1 MLSKKKGEIKMNNLN
16 KQRAS
21 ELTRKITEAVKTN
34 VEAYSAL
41 TKETKDQMNQLINEM
56 RSPYNAVKEVY
67 DGAMK
72 KALELKRSN
81 ETIVDRIL
89 QQERENIPAKKEP
102 DSIKDLIALQKFRD
116 KLTYTPSGQL
126 ASLANESLTEE
137 QIFALKAEMARRSK
151 EETDENLQR
160 MLKDSILSIQ
170 YEEPGAYIDEFRRD
184 LQFARINNAFPYA
197 NAADAVNSIPMQE
210 QLGFP
215 LVQQAYEIS
224 QSVGTRQAAGSNT
237 FFG

>member
-1 MLSKKKGEIKMNNLN
+1 MLSKKKGEIRMNRVNN
-16 KQRAS
+16 QKSA
-21 ELTRKITEAVKTN
+21 ELTSKITNAVKGN
-34 VEAYSAL
+34 AVAYAAL
-41 TKETKDQMNQLINEM
+41 TKETKSKMEKLINEL

-89 QQERENIPAKKEP
+89 QQERELIPAKKEP
-102 DSIKDLIALQKFRD
+102 DSIKELIAIQKFRD
-116 KLTYTPSGQL
+116 RLTYTPSGQL

-160 MLKDSILSIQ
+160 MLKDSIISIK
-170 YEEPGAYIDEFRRD
+170 YEEPGEYLNQFERD
-184 LQFARINNAFPYA
+184 LKFSKINNSMPYL
-197 NAADAVNSIPMQE
+197 NAANAVNSIPMQE
-210 QLGFP
+210 DLGFG

>member
-1 MLSKKKGEIKMNNLN
+1 MNNLN
-16 KQRAS
+16 KQRAAL
-21 ELTRKITEAVKTN
+21 LTSKIEQAVKTN

-41 TKETKDQMNQLINEM
+41 TKETKEQMTKIIDES

-67 DGAMK
+67 DASMK

-102 DSIKDLIALQKFRD
+102 DSIKDLIAIQKFRD
-116 KLTYTPSGQL
+116 RLTYTASGQL

-137 QIFALKAEMARRSK
+137 QIFALKAEMARRAK

-160 MLKDSILSIQ
+160 MLKDSIISIQ

-215 LVQQAYEIS
+215 LVQEAYAIS
-224 QSVGTRQAAGSNT
+224 QSVGTRTASGSNT
-237 FFG
+237 YFE

>member
-1 MLSKKKGEIKMNNLN
+1 MNKVNQQKSAELSK
-16 KQRAS
+16 
-21 ELTRKITEAVKTN
+21 KITEAVKGN
-34 VEAYSAL
+34 VTAYAAL
-41 TKETKDQMNQLINEM
+41 TKETKAQMENLINEM

-67 DGAMK
+67 DAAMK

-102 DSIKDLIALQKFRD
+102 DSIKDLIAIQQFRD
-116 KLTYTPSGQL
+116 RLVYTPAAQL
-126 ASLANESLTEE
+126 PSLANESLTEP
-137 QIFALKAEMARRSK
+137 QVDALKAAIAKKAEK
-151 EETDENLQR
+151 ETNEDLKR
-160 MLKDSILSIQ
+160 MLKDSIISIK
-170 YEEPGAYIDEFRRD
+170 YEEPGAYIDQFQRD

-215 LVQQAYEIS
+215 LVQQAYSIS
-224 QSVGTRQAAGSNT
+224 QSVGTRQADASNA
-237 FFG
+237 FFE